1 MFRCIAAPKEPEY
14 STDLAAFGYHKN
26 EKGEF
31 VDNTTGEYFD
41 FFHTDNDRVNDLR
54 RGAYQE
60 CLRKEIAA
68 ELKEKH
74 GITELFVTGADG
86 TEISSSR
93 PSGQNVSLLTTKVSE
108 LAQKR
113 DIIIVIGESSQDCG
127 VWAWRTVQREGGI
140 DGGSVTGLASKMA
153 ARVVQPTEDGMAR
166 LDQCEQT
173 RTDEQKL
180 QAPGIIIL
188 NPGQLIYSHGLGRN
202 LTVASWQSRPRPT
215 ATSEPYKVE
224 PKHNSIPGHETPH
237 RHVQTA
243 FQSIL
248 PQIIAEDARLHIIAI
263 GDGTTATLDTIDQI
277 MLASDHISIGG
288 GILGTVALIDAK
300 HEHEKIASLP
310 LKTHLASVGKG
321 WVQSE
326 EAKSTVVQMPDR
338 ASLGMPALEYA
349 PGAQADIEEPNGA
362 AINGHT
368 TPDSPRVNGHDIT
381 NGDHADLVQPLSAL
395 AVVDELLSVPGPP
408 PNTPADSGTTSPATV
423 ASNPGSPA
431 KSNKDET
438 TIEDQDDDYP
448 APEEIPVSCPTYS
461 AGVCDGVTE
470 TVFPVVIDDVLEHLW
485 FHIQKGQE
493 SDAKES
499 ARSEMRGQAWPR
511 DAGDD

>member
-14 STDLAAFGYHKN
+14 STDLAVFGYHKN

-31 VDNTTGEYFD
+31 IDNTTGEYFD

-93 PSGQNVSLLTTKVSE
+93 PSGQNVSVLTTNVSE

-113 DIIIVIGESSQDCG
+113 DIIIIVGESGQDRG
-127 VWAWRTVQREGGI
+127 VWAWRIVQREGGI
-140 DGGSVTGLASKMA
+140 DGGSLTGLASKVV
-153 ARVVQPTEDGMAR
+153 ARVAQPTEGMGR
-166 LDQCEQT
+166 LDQGEQVQ
-173 RTDEQKL
+173 TDGQKL
-180 QAPGIIIL
+180 EAPGIIVL
-188 NPGQLIYSHGLGRN
+188 NPGQLLYSHGLGRN

-237 RHVQTA
+237 KHVQTT
-243 FQSIL
+243 FRNIL

-263 GDGTTATLDTIDQI
+263 GDGTTATIDTIDQI
-277 MLASDHISIGG
+277 MLIRGHISIGG
-288 GILGTVALIDAK
+288 GVLGTVALLDAK
-300 HEHEKIASLP
+300 HEHEKIASLL
-310 LKTHLASVGKG
+310 LKRYLASVGKG
-321 WVQSE
+321 WVQGE
-326 EAKSTVVQMPDR
+326 EAKGTVVQMPNR
-338 ASLGMPALEYA
+338 ESLGMPALEYA
-349 PGAQADIEEPNGA
+349 PDAQANVEKPSGA
-362 AINGHT
+362 TCNGHR
-368 TPDSPRVNGHDIT
+368 TPDAPAVNGHNIT
-381 NGDHADLVQPLSAL
+381 NGNHADLVQPLSAL
-395 AVVDELLSVPGPP
+395 AAVDELLSVPGPP

-431 KSNKDET
+431 KSNKVET
-438 TIEDQDDDYP
+438 TIEDADGDYP
-448 APEEIPVSCPTYS
+448 APESLPVSCPTYS

-470 TVFPVVIDDVLEHLW
+470 TVLPAVINDVLEHLW
-485 FHIQKGQE
+485 FYIQKGQE
-493 SDAKES
+493 SDAKEA

-511 DAGDD
+511 DAGDN